1 MGSRSFVINP
11 VGTHLTATLEWSG
24 APGYVLDWRR
34 APAYELVRAEP
45 PPLVDVTINSE
56 HFGDS
61 ITEGSAGGAGDNW
74 VTRLS
79 VWMDGVQDNEGVGG
93 QTSTQIKDRV
103 IAQSAG
109 DLAKMH
115 TLMMGTNNASAVSTI
130 LADYATS
137 VAAITGETLVLG
149 PIGSGNML
157 GTMGYLNRVTESL
170 RETYGDNFL
179 NVQHIFREQGPFTT
193 DLNAVRA
200 GTMPAAM
207 MADATHPSN
216 ATGAPLLAEEIG
228 RAMRALSGT
237 AEPFVHDD
245 LVTWDSSAAED
256 AVIHTARKLGAVTSW
271 AYTNDPSDNLFKV
284 NASGQILRGSGT
296 TYPASGIATIQ
307 LRGSNANGGHTGR
320 LLMAREAETDQP
332 IYPVRVSGQGSIL
345 SRRLAA
351 GESFPFMAN
360 GTAISVV
367 MLVKFPSAVIS
378 GAPLFT
384 THSTLSMVGT
394 TGAMRFIP
402 RDTSGVQLGTASISS
417 PIVTDKD
424 EWHWLMFSFDSSSNV
439 ASAVSASPTDGVQST
454 TTITGTPS
462 AGTMGLS
469 RIDGL
474 FTNNS
479 GDTAPWNGDIKML
492 WVAPNYIDFSSA
504 TERDRFFNSGTLA
517 PVTMAADGVVNAISP
532 AIYMRGRCGDWLK
545 GRNFAPSGN
554 RLFAPFP
561 IDAENAVI
569 LDAVEPL
576 AAPAFASSSI
586 SGTPQDGEVLTA
598 NASVTGNP
606 TPTLAYQWQKNGTN
620 ISGQTASTI
629 TLNESGMSLV
639 DGDTISCEITA
650 TNSEGSASAEP
661 TIAYTIPAIERL
673 VMPSPAGYFVSTTGS
688 GSGTT
693 SLSFSGK
700 YNFPSITNGMLLIG
714 GVSDPVVL
722 AVLSDGSM
730 TLTVEA
736 SNGVNVLLT
745 EPVAPAGSITTG
757 TEIEVLLAIDYTA
770 ETATVTINGGT
781 PIVTAFTTAGTGFA
795 SSSRLYS
802 LLASN
807 TGTNALPAGTV
818 FRDLTMHRNGALFKA
833 ISNDAATANADS
845 WHQGTNF
852 TQAP

>member
-1 MGSRSFVINP
+1 MSERSFVINP
-11 VGTHLTATLEWSG
+11 VGTHLTAKLEWSG
-24 APGYVLDWRR
+24 SPGYVLDWRKS
-34 APAYELVRAEP
+34 PAYELVRTEP
-45 PPLVDVTINSE
+45 PPLVSVTINSE

-61 ITEGSAGGAGDNW
+61 ITEGAAGGAGDNW

-200 GTMPAAM
+200 GTMPAAL

-256 AVIHTARKLGAVTSW
+256 AVIHTARKLGTVTSW
-271 AYTNDPSDNLFKV
+271 AYTNDPGDNLFKV

-296 TYPASGIATIQ
+296 TYPDGGIATIQ
-307 LRGSNANGGHTGR
+307 LRGINANGGHTGR

-332 IYPVRVSGQGSIL
+332 IYGVRVSGQGSIL

-378 GAPLFT
+378 GAVFFT

-402 RDTSGVQLGTASISS
+402 RDTSGAQLGTASISS
-417 PIVTDKD
+417 PAVTDKD

-454 TTITGTPS
+454 TTITGTPI

-479 GDTAPWNGDIKML
+479 GDTAPWSGDIKML

-504 TERDRFFNSGTLA
+504 TERDRFFDSGTLA
-517 PVTMAADGVVNAISP
+517 PVTMAADGVVNSISP

-561 IDAENAVI
+561 IDADNAVI
-569 LDAVEPL
+569 LDVAVPL
-576 AAPAFASSSI
+576 AAPAFVSSSI
-586 SGTPQDGEVLTA
+586 SGTAQDGEVLTA
-598 NASVTGNP
+598 NATVTGNP

-620 ISGQTASTI
+620 ISGQTSGTI
-629 TLNESGMSLV
+629 TLDESGMSLTE
-639 DGDTISCEITA
+639 GDIISCEITA
-650 TNSEGSASAEP
+650 TNSQGSASAEP
-661 TIAYTIPAIERL
+661 TIEYTLPTIDRL

-700 YNFPSITNGMLLIG
+700 YNFPSITNGMLLVG
-714 GVSDPVVL
+714 GVSDPVRL
-722 AVLSDGSM
+722 AVLSDGSL

-736 SNGVNVLLT
+736 SNGVNALLT

-757 TEIEVLLAIDYTA
+757 AEIEVLLEVDYTA
-770 ETATVTINGGT
+770 ETATVTIDGGT

-818 FRDLTMHRNGALFKA
+818 FRDLAMHRNGVLFKS
-833 ISNDAATANADS
+833 ISNSASVANADA
-845 WHQGTNF
+845 WHQGGNF